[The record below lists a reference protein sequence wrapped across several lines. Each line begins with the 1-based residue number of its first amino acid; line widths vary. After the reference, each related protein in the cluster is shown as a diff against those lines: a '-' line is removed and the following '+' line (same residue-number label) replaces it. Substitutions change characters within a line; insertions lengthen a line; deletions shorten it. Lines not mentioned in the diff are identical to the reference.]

1 MKLINALVWTVSFGT
16 LVFLLSVV
24 VLRMHS
30 ESDSN
35 SSIETVGDKHSVHLS
50 QKYFP
55 KSIPSIS
62 GAFGLFNLFIVTD
75 EKNTLGP
82 ALVESMQGPKAT
94 VIFNFKALES
104 KSKSSSDSILI
115 LESAITSEPVKS
127 NSAAPRV
134 VLAVKSAS
142 MLSSSTNIKIAKI
155 PISIQKLE
163 TNTDIPIQNLKLVSR
178 KMLASA
184 VETESTP
191 ATTATATTTAAAAT
205 AGDEFQ
211 VQSCQESFQPKCDI
225 YPYIKFWNKKYRSE
239 DCYKSPLA
247 HPLGKNAPTSELK
260 YLVFQPDIGGWNN
273 IRMAAEVA
281 MIFAHATGR

>member
-16 LVFLLSVV
+16 LVFLLSVLT
-24 VLRMHS
+24 LRMHF

-35 SSIETVGDKHSVHLS
+35 SSTEIVADKHSVLLPH
-50 QKYFP
+50 KYFP

-62 GAFGLFNLFIVTD
+62 GAFGLFNLFVVTD
-75 EKNTLGP
+75 DKKNSGLV
-82 ALVESMQGPKAT
+82 LVESMQGPKAT

-104 KSKSSSDSILI
+104 KSKSKSKLI
-115 LESAITSEPVKS
+115 LESAISSEPVKS
-127 NSAAPRV
+127 NSAASRV

-142 MLSSSTNIKIAKI
+142 MLSSSTNIRIAKI
-155 PISIQKLE
+155 PISIQKIE
-163 TNTDIPIQNLKLVSR
+163 TSTNIPIQNLKVVSR
-178 KMLASA
+178 KALLSA

-191 ATTATATTTAAAAT
+191 ASTATAT
-205 AGDEFQ
+205 AGNEIQ